1 MLPTNRTAISCMQR
15 SILRFT
21 NSLYIGQLETQTDV
35 TEWQEY
41 VIEKKRNHETTIISR
56 FDIKLYTIASKTNLI
71 WKHQTTVN
79 SLTIWYVLFSL
90 KLVRQVSLSFPF
102 VSTNTQTGKI
112 SSSWR
117 CSLSIEHSFCT
128 NDIIIKKNSF
138 KIPYPLLKESRVTIR
153 HNFYCNLQ
161 RLEEMTYDG
170 LVFKATSREKNN
182 MTCNSTTRWK
192 CTP

>member
-1 MLPTNRTAISCMQR
+1 MLPTNRTAISCMRR

-128 NDIIIKKNSF
+128 NDIIIKKTHSRYPN
-138 KIPYPLLKESRVTIR
+138 PLLNKTLIFERV
-153 HNFYCNLQ
+153 Q
-161 RLEEMTYDG
+161 SYD
-170 LVFKATSREKNN
+170 TS
-182 MTCNSTTRWK
+182 
-192 CTP
+192 